1 MSLSALVV
9 PTLLL
14 AVGCSSTNGQPEQ
27 EISQD
32 GDFFTVNED
41 VIKYADN
48 IEVRA
53 FFELAEKAKDMT
65 SQELIEAIKEMDT
78 DNTLSIERTDY
89 DNSLA
94 AWYCKLYTI
103 KTLDSSTVLRIG
115 AIESDGEEEIPNDN
129 SVESLQLLF
138 NEENV
143 SIKYYVSD
151 NSYSVEIEGDQP
163 IISNDSL
170 SIYKQ
175 IDSSLSKYK
184 EIDGIDKKYIAL
196 QERFK
201 DYKKI
206 TVEEIKEIINEDELE
221 VTSDSLDH
229 SPEDVNV
236 DIINIDGEN
245 SQLSI
250 TLEDGKE
257 LYSIGVASNDLD
269 YYYGYE
275 RADYDV
281 RDDKTVKGDRYYF
294 RRDGFS
300 KGEVTAFLHEAVSVN
315 SKK

>member
-1 MSLSALVV
+1 MNFKKVSLSALVV

-14 AVGCSSTNGQPEQ
+14 AVGCSSSNVLPEQ

-65 SQELIEAIKEMDT
+65 SQEFIEAIKEMDKY
-78 DNTLSIERTDY
+78 NTLSIERTDY
-89 DNSLA
+89 DNSFA

-103 KTLDSSTVLRIG
+103 KTLDSSTVLRIS
-115 AIESDGEEEIPNDN
+115 AIESDGEEEIPNEN

-151 NSYSVEIEGDQP
+151 NSYSVEIEGEQP
-163 IISNDSL
+163 IISNESL

-184 EIDGIDKKYIAL
+184 ELDGLDKKYIAL

-201 DYKKI
+201 DNKNI
-206 TVEEIKEIINEDELE
+206 TIEEIKEIINEDELE
-221 VTSDSLDH
+221 VSSGLLQH
-229 SPEDVNV
+229 SPEDINV
-236 DIINIDGEN
+236 DDIEIEGEN
-245 SQLSI
+245 SKLEI

-257 LYSIGVASNDLD
+257 LYTIAVASDDLR
-269 YYYGYE
+269 YGYE
-275 RADYDV
+275 RADYSETG
-281 RDDKTVKGDRYYF
+281 DKTVKGDRYYF

-300 KGEVTAFLHEAVSVN
+300 KGEVTAFLHEVF
-315 SKK
+315 